1 MDFQMPTLDGLTATR
16 MIREQEAATGR
27 ARVPVIAMT
36 ASVLAE
42 HRRASVEA
50 GMDGFASKPVDW
62 FALSHEIARVLGL
75 GPGHQADDLP
85 AQERQTLN
93 RHAGVRRWSGKEDA
107 WLEALAHFAAQHDG
121 LGATLAAQ
129 ATAADY
135 LALRMHAHKV
145 RGIAANLGL
154 ELLADALANLEGL
167 VDGDSGKLYPGAES
181 RLEASLDDLCG
192 VLDGALDAI
201 RAALP
206 QPASKPQAARPTA
219 DLDRA
224 RRAGNVLR
232 DALKLGGL
240 DDAALAGLAAA
251 TSGHPLASRVAQ
263 VHAAISD
270 FEFDLA
276 LQQLDTVLAAID
288 EPAQEIAE

>member
-1 MDFQMPTLDGLTATR
+1 
-16 MIREQEAATGR
+16 
-27 ARVPVIAMT
+27 
-36 ASVLAE
+36 VLAE
-42 HRRASVEA
+42 HRRASVDA

-75 GPGHQADDLP
+75 GPGQQADDLP

-93 RHAGVRRWSGKEDA
+93 RHAGVRRWSGKDDA
-107 WLEALAHFAAQHDG
+107 WLEALAHFADQQDG
-121 LGATLAAQ
+121 LAATLAAY

-135 LALRMHAHKV
+135 RGLRMHAHKV

-154 ELLADALANLEGL
+154 ELLADGLAGLEGY
-167 VDGDSGKLYPGAES
+167 VDGDSGKVYPGAEPT
-181 RLEASLDDLCG
+181 LETALESLRGL
-192 VLDGALDAI
+192 LDGALDAI
-201 RAALP
+201 RAAQP
-206 QPASKPQAARPTA
+206 QPAAKPKAQSARPVA

-232 DALKLGGL
+232 DALKRGGL

-251 TSGHPLASRVAQ
+251 TSGHPLAARVAQ
-263 VHAAISD
+263 VHEAISD

-276 LQQLDTVLAAID
+276 LQQLDTVLSAID
-288 EPAQEIAE
+288 EPAQEITE

>member
-1 MDFQMPTLDGLTATR
+1 
-16 MIREQEAATGR
+16 
-27 ARVPVIAMT
+27 
-36 ASVLAE
+36 VLAE
-42 HRRASVEA
+42 HRRASIDA

-75 GPGHQADDLP
+75 GPGHQADVLP

-93 RHAGVRRWSGKEDA
+93 RHAGLRRWSGKEDA
-107 WLEALAHFAAQHDG
+107 YLEALAHFAAQHG
-121 LGATLAAQ
+121 GTGAALAVH

-135 LALRMHAHKV
+135 NALRMHAHRV

-154 ELLADALANLEGL
+154 ELLADGLARLESL
-167 VDGDSGKLYPGAES
+167 VDGDSGKLYPGRDAA
-181 RLEASLDDLCG
+181 LQQTLDAACAL
-192 VLDGALDAI
+192 LDGALAAI
-201 RAALP
+201 RATVPLP
-206 QPASKPQAARPTA
+206 AGAAPDKNEGKPHAARSAA

-232 DALKLGGL
+232 GALKRGGL

-251 TSGHPLASRVAQ
+251 TSGHPLAARVAQ

-276 LQQLDTVLAAID
+276 LQQLDAVLAAID
-288 EPAQEIAE
+288 EPVQETTA

>member
-1 MDFQMPTLDGLTATR
+1 
-16 MIREQEAATGR
+16 
-27 ARVPVIAMT
+27 
-36 ASVLAE
+36 
-42 HRRASVEA
+42 
-50 GMDGFASKPVDW
+50 MDGFASKPVDW

-85 AQERQTLN
+85 AQERRTLN

-107 WLEALAHFAAQHDG
+107 WLEALAHFADQHDG
-121 LGATLAAQ
+121 LGAALAAL

-135 LALRMHAHKV
+135 QGLRMHAHRV

-154 ELLADALANLEGL
+154 ELLADALSTLEGL

-181 RLEASLDDLCG
+181 ALEASLAG
-192 VLDGALDAI
+192 LDGLLDAALDAI
-201 RAALP
+201 RAAQP
-206 QPASKPQAARPTA
+206 QPAAKPQSARPVA

-224 RRAGNVLR
+224 RRAANVLR
-232 DALKLGGL
+232 DALRRGGL

-251 TSGHPLASRVAQ
+251 TSGHPLAARVAQ

-288 EPAQEIAE
+288 EPAQEITE

>member
-1 MDFQMPTLDGLTATR
+1 
-16 MIREQEAATGR
+16 
-27 ARVPVIAMT
+27 
-36 ASVLAE
+36 VLAE

-135 LALRMHAHKV
+135 LGLRMHAHKV

-154 ELLADALANLEGL
+154 ELLADALAALEGL
-167 VDGDSGKLYPGAES
+167 VDGDSGRLYPGAES
-181 RLEASLDDLCG
+181 TLETSLDDLCG
-192 VLDGALDAI
+192 LLDSALDAI
-201 RAALP
+201 RAAQP
-206 QPASKPQAARPTA
+206 QPAAAAKPQAARPTA

-251 TSGHPLASRVAQ
+251 TSGHPLAARVAQ

>member
-1 MDFQMPTLDGLTATR
+1 

-42 HRRASVEA
+42 HRRASAEA

-75 GPGHQADDLP
+75 GPGHHADDLP
-85 AQERQTLN
+85 AQERHTLN
-93 RHAGVRRWSGKEDA
+93 RHAGLRRWSDKEDA

-121 LGATLAAQ
+121 LGATLAAH

-135 LALRMHAHKV
+135 RALRMHAHKV

-154 ELLADALANLEGL
+154 ELLADALAKLEGL
-167 VDGDSGKLYPGAES
+167 VDGDSGKLYPAAES
-181 RLEASLDDLCG
+181 TLEASLEDLRG
-192 VLDGALDAI
+192 LLDAALDAI

-206 QPASKPQAARPTA
+206 QPAAAAKPQAARPVA

-232 DALKLGGL
+232 DALKRGGL

-270 FEFDLA
+270 FDFDLA

-288 EPAQEIAE
+288 EPAQETIE